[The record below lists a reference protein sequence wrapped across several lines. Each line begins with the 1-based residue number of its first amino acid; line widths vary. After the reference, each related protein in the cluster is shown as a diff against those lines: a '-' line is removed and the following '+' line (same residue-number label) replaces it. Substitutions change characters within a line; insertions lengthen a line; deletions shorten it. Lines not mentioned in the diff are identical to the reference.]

1 MEIERLYEL
10 FKAHPVV
17 TTDSRRCPA
26 GSIFFALKG
35 ESFNGNAFAA
45 KALEQGCSVAVVD
58 EAEYAVDGDSRYVL
72 VDDVLSALQQL
83 AHYHREQM
91 PSKMILQITGT
102 NGKTTTKELV
112 ATVLSQIAPVQY
124 TQGNLNNHIGVP
136 LTLLQLKDDDGFGVI
151 ETGANHPGEI
161 ALLSNIVDADMG
173 LITNVGH
180 AHLAGF
186 GSFEGVKKT
195 KGELYDYIREQ
206 GKIGIFLNVSSPHLA
221 EMAGDMPAVRYGLT
235 GADGAEVWGEV
246 VECNPFL
253 KFRYRQD
260 HVAWQTVQTHL
271 VGAYNIHNLMT
282 AVAVGMQFGVPFRS
296 INEALANYVP
306 SNNRS
311 EYRDTGRNH
320 LIIDAYNAN
329 PTSMAAAL
337 DNFAQ
342 VRADNKMVILG
353 EMRELGADS
362 EQEHRKVLEQLST
375 MQLTDMWLVGEEF
388 LSTCPEAMNNT
399 SIRCFKSVEEVKP
412 LLADLNSKT
421 ILIKGSNGTKLFQLP
436 EML

>member
-1 MEIERLYEL
+1 MMELEELYKVFL
-10 FKAHPVV
+10 AHPVV
-17 TTDSRRCPA
+17 TTDSRKCPR
-26 GSIFFALKG
+26 GSMFFALKG

-45 KALEQGCSVAVVD
+45 KALEQGCAVAVVD
-58 EAEYAVDGDSRYVL
+58 EAEYAVKGDNRYIL
-72 VDDVLSALQQL
+72 VDNVLETLQAL

-91 PSKMILQITGT
+91 PSKMIIQITGT

-112 ATVLSQIAPVQY
+112 STVLSQIAPVQY

-136 LTLLQLKDDDGFGVI
+136 LTLLTLQDDGGFGII

-161 ALLSNIVDADMG
+161 AFLSKIVDADMG
-173 LITNVGH
+173 LITNVGR

-195 KGELYDYIREQ
+195 KGELYDYIRDN
-206 GKIGIFLNVSSPHLA
+206 GKIGIFLNVSSPELPQ
-221 EMAGDMPAVRYGLT
+221 MAQGLGAVRYGLT
-235 GADGAEVWGEV
+235 GAEGAEVWGEV
-246 VECNPFL
+246 VECNPFV

-271 VGAYNIHNLMT
+271 IGAYNIHNLMT
-282 AVAVGMQFGVPFRS
+282 AVAVGMQFGVPFRQ

-311 EYRDTGRNH
+311 EFRDTGRNH

-329 PTSMAAAL
+329 PTSMQAAL
-337 DNFAQ
+337 DNFSQIEAE
-342 VRADNKMVILG
+342 NKMVILG
-353 EMRELGADS
+353 EMRELGEDS
-362 EQEHRKVLEQLST
+362 AAEHQKVLNRIADLKVKT
-375 MQLTDMWLVGEEF
+375 VWLVGTEF
-388 LSTCPEAMNNT
+388 QKLANDSV
-399 SIRCFKSVEEVKP
+399 RCFANVDEVKEAIKAQP
-412 LLADLNSKT
+412 FQHRT

-436 EML
+436 ELL